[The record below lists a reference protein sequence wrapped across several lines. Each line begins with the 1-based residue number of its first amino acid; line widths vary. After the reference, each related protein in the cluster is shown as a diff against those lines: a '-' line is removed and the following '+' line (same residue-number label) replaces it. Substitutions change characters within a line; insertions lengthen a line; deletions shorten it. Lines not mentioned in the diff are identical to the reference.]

1 MKTHWK
7 FPPVFEM
14 VWGMRPFAPILIL
27 VLALAGCATPAERS
41 AAPAPQGERAALEER
56 VIDAVGALPA
66 LATMFDVL
74 AAERARQGVDGPAD
88 QSLLNLLRAI
98 IERGKPEL
106 AAAFSRGFET
116 AELRA
121 FAQFLESPD
130 GQAYGRLHEE
140 IVALTIRA
148 VAMKAGAAR
157 AHALSAAATAHFWS
171 EASEAERR
179 AAEAFLASPD
189 GERWIAGFD
198 DALGRLLD
206 GYQILLTEAIRRF
219 REMTP
224 PEPGADEDA
233 FQEV

>member
-1 MKTHWK
+1 
-7 FPPVFEM
+7 M
-14 VWGMRPFAPILIL
+14 VQGMRSLLALLI
-27 VLALAGCATPAERS
+27 VFALAGCTTPPD
-41 AAPAPQGERAALEER
+41 APAPPQGGARAALEER

-88 QSLLNLLRAI
+88 QSLLTLLRAI

-106 AAAFSRGFET
+106 AAAFGRGFET
-116 AELRA
+116 AELQA
-121 FAQFLESPD
+121 FVQFLESPD

-157 AHALSAAATAHFWS
+157 AQALSEAATAHFWS
-171 EASEAERR
+171 QASGAERA

-198 DALGRLLD
+198 DALARLLD
-206 GYQILLTEAIRRF
+206 GYQILLTAAIKRF
-219 REMTP
+219 REMAP
-224 PEPGADEDA
+224 PGAREDEA
-233 FQEV
+233 AQEV